1 MKGFEG
7 NNMGAMRKKKNGRV
21 SRDFIGLRTW
31 EETASPQEKA
41 LKEKAIEFDRLYFD
55 DFNFEPNSI
64 TGKVYDF
71 ARIENCPPQV
81 LNQNRLYECTPT
93 VIKDCRFHVREIGG
107 DIIGNCNG
115 WDIIIDPSCVD
126 RPEIVLHEMIHL
138 RINAMHDSY
147 REILTICLYKG
158 LKKELKKDIKNFEEM
173 ILDHATAVAADYN
186 PNLWHHGTLFFS
198 KALTSTKGLISTLAQ
213 CMGMNGDRR
222 LHFRKNERLYCR
234 GNETRNRR
242 KVSAG
247 GIGCDL

>member
-1 MKGFEG
+1 M
-7 NNMGAMRKKKNGRV
+7 KKNGRK

-41 LKEKAIEFDRLYFD
+41 LKEKTVKFDSLYFD

-93 VIKDCRFHVREIGG
+93 VIRDCRFHISEIGG

-138 RINAMHDSY
+138 RINAMHDSC
-147 REILTICLYKG
+147 REILTVCLYKG
-158 LKKELKKDIKNFEEM
+158 LKKDIKNFEEM
-173 ILDHATAVAADYN
+173 ILDHATAVAANYN
-186 PNLWHHGTLFFS
+186 SDLWHHGTLFFLKS
-198 KALTSTKGLISTLAQ
+198 LDLDK
-213 CMGMNGDRR
+213 R
-222 LHFRKNERLYCR
+222 LNLD
-234 GNETRNRR
+234 
-242 KVSAG
+242 
-247 GIGCDL
+247 IGTVYGYEW